1 MTFALLGSPLIVSL
15 WGRVP
20 GVLEYIYLNEDER
33 RGLKKTLGGLMPASS
48 TSFLGRAQAGGRRR
62 SGIGGGGSKNP
73 PQWLRTRRP
82 QWKDSSPEQLRAT
95 VTKLRCFCRICLT
108 KVL

>member
-20 GVLEYIYLNEDER
+20 GVLEYIYLSEDER
-33 RGLKKTLGGLMPASS
+33 RGLKKTIGGLMPASS

-62 SGIGGGGSKNP
+62 SGIGGGLQKPAPVAQNKEAPLEG
-73 PQWLRTRRP
+73 LLTRAAE
-82 QWKDSSPEQLRAT
+82 SY
-95 VTKLRCFCRICLT
+95 CN
-108 KVL
+108 KVEMFLQDMFD